1 MAEKM
6 AERIAEIL
14 KEPNF
19 QTAEKALTDFC
30 GPMDGEFR
38 NLLVDIIVE
47 RWIDTPKDVPFSY
60 ARSIWNRKDINREE
74 YQALLEEI
82 RSYPIAPINKAKI
95 SDFLW
100 VVENDFSNAKIA
112 ETAYCEHLKNTGAFA
127 DHIMAIN
134 RILFISK
141 KIRSKEINEEVRKN
155 LLIKVLEEYDN
166 SSHAKIGYLIK
177 TAMEEKVDTGY
188 LIPYVENILKTY
200 DDNSCDAPLIG
211 KFCDLLEELYCR
223 KNNWQKKKCITE
235 PKLIAIRRR
244 KIQAVRMEAEY
255 AGASSKGNLMRKIHY
270 LKEVIQLLK
279 TIQGT
284 EEERK
289 ALLQEIAQIEEASL
303 SEMMVWSDKQDASGI
318 VKELFR
324 QLEDLDKEEAL
335 CYFASF
341 LPIPVRE
348 KVKNQVLN
356 RTGILNTIFPAA
368 ILGKGGKLIA
378 KSRPVKKPDGTIDE
392 GALKDNMERTAAM
405 EMDYFAQILVRN
417 TF

>member
-6 AERIAEIL
+6 AEQIAEIL

-60 ARSIWNRKDINREE
+60 ARSIWNRKNINREE

-82 RSYPIAPINKAKI
+82 RSYPI
-95 SDFLW
+95 
-100 VVENDFSNAKIA
+100 
-112 ETAYCEHLKNTGAFA
+112 
-127 DHIMAIN
+127 
-134 RILFISK
+134 
-141 KIRSKEINEEVRKN
+141 
-155 LLIKVLEEYDN
+155 
-166 SSHAKIGYLIK
+166 
-177 TAMEEKVDTGY
+177 
-188 LIPYVENILKTY
+188 
-200 DDNSCDAPLIG
+200 APLIG

-341 LPIPVRE
+341 LPIPERE
-348 KVKNQVLN
+348 RVKNQVLN
-356 RTGILNTIFPAA
+356 RTGILHTIFPVA

-378 KSRPVKKPDGTIDE
+378 KSVPVKKPDGTIDE
-392 GALKDNMERTAAM
+392 GALKDNKEGDSCEENSLIIMPDAIGCFCAFR
-405 EMDYFAQILVRN
+405 LHKR
-417 TF
+417 